1 MGLWLVGAA
10 MTEQINEYY
19 TEERWNNWIARAK
32 ESGFSLSDPKN
43 APDITIFV
51 NMEEDVVL
59 ACLKVVNRFEKGK
72 LSAEE
77 ALDLIKH
84 IEAIT
89 LARVEPISEDIDMM
103 IQSIQSSLV
112 GVFGSCQCYI
122 EGKYEPGPIGDLIER
137 AVEAEKRGDEETA
150 LGLVSQAGAKIL
162 AGQSFECNRE
172 LSPGCVAEWVD
183 GLDSISAAM
192 VGDDSYKED
201 E

>member
-1 MGLWLVGAA
+1 MA
-10 MTEQINEYY
+10 EQIEYY
-19 TEERWNNWIARAK
+19 TEERWNNWITRAG
-32 ESGFSLSDPKN
+32 ESGFSIAGPKN
-43 APDITIFV
+43 APDTTIFG

-59 ACLKVVNRFEKGK
+59 ACLKVGNRFEKGK

-77 ALDLIKH
+77 ALDIIKH

-89 LARVEPISEDIDMM
+89 LARVEPVSEDIGMM

-122 EGKYEPGPIGDLIER
+122 EGKYEPGPIGDLIEG
-137 AVEAEKRGDEETA
+137 AAEAEKRGDEETA

-162 AGQSFECNRE
+162 AGQPFEFNKE
-172 LSPGCVAEWVD
+172 LPPGCLAEWID

-192 VGDDSYKED
+192 VGDDGYKED
-201 E
+201 

>member
-1 MGLWLVGAA
+1 
-10 MTEQINEYY
+10 MTEQIEYY
-19 TEERWNNWIARAK
+19 TEERWNNWITRVR
-32 ESGFSLSDPKN
+32 ESGFSLTDPKN
-43 APDITIFV
+43 ASDITIFV

-77 ALDLIKH
+77 ALDIIKH

-103 IQSIQSSLV
+103 IQSIQSALV

-137 AVEAEKRGDEETA
+137 AVEAENRGEEEVA

-162 AGQSFECNRE
+162 AGQPFEFNQE
-172 LSPGCVAEWVD
+172 LPPGCLAEWID
-183 GLDSISAAM
+183 GLDSLSAAM
-192 VGDDSYKED
+192 VGDDGYKED
-201 E
+201 